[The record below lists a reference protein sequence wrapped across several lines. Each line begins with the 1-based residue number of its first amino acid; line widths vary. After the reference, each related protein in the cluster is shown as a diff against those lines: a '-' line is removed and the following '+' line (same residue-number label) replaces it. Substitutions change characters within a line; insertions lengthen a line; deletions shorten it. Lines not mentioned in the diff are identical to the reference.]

1 MEYELI
7 KTDFYSYVKR
17 LNKDGT
23 ITLIPLDEANV
34 DYKAYLESLND
45 SKKL

>member
-7 KTDFYSYVKR
+7 KTDFSSYVKR

-23 ITLIPLDEANV
+23 ITLIPLDESNADYQEYLAANEA
-34 DYKAYLESLND
+34 KA
-45 SKKL
+45 K